1 MKKTSF
7 IVNAILAIAVI
18 GLYVLHFCGSGGKGF
33 APGAVSGNDSS
44 TTVAAEGSI
53 VYIQIDSLVN
63 RYDMFHE
70 LRLEFEQKAKAAD
83 DDLTK
88 RGRSFER
95 EAKDFQEKVQ
105 KGLITRSQA
114 EELQMK
120 LQQKQ
125 QDLQQYAEKLRVDM
139 TEEETVMLRRIYD
152 AVLKYLTEYNE
163 SHNYALILST
173 SGSTNAVMQ
182 GHPSLNI
189 TQDVLKGL
197 NSSYVKPKK

>member
-1 MKKTSF
+1 MKKILL
-7 IVNAILAIAVI
+7 IVNAVLVLAVG
-18 GLYVLHFCGSGGKGF
+18 GLYVLHFAGNGKATHNNATDMVSEGEI
-33 APGAVSGNDSS
+33 APA
-44 TTVAAEGSI
+44 GSI

-63 RYDMFHE
+63 NYDMYHDLRSE
-70 LRLEFEQKAKAAD
+70 LEVKVKGMD

-125 QDLQQYAEKLRVDM
+125 QDLQQYAEKLRADM
-139 TEEETVMLRRIYD
+139 EEEEAVMLRRIYE
-152 AVLKYLTEYNE
+152 AITSYLKSYNAD
-163 SHNYALILST
+163 HNYSLII
-173 SGSTNAVMQ
+173 STNASTNTIIQ

-189 TQDVLKGL
+189 TKDVLAGL
-197 NSSYVKPKK
+197 NATYVRPKK

>member
-7 IVNAILAIAVI
+7 LVQALLAIAVI
-18 GLYVLHFCGSGGKGF
+18 VLYVLHFCGSGGKGIV
-33 APGAVSGNDSS
+33 AGGTGSSDSS
-44 TTVAAEGSI
+44 SVVAAEGSI

-63 RYDMFHE
+63 KYDMFHE
-70 LRLEFEQKAKAAD
+70 LRLEFEQKTNAAN

-125 QDLQQYAEKLRVDM
+125 QDLQQYAEKLRIDM
-139 TEEETVMLRRIYD
+139 SEEETVMLRRIYD
-152 AVLKYLTEYNE
+152 AVLTYLTEYNK
-163 SHNYALILST
+163 SHNYSLILST

-197 NSSYVKPKK
+197 NGSYVKTKK

>member
-7 IVNAILAIAVI
+7 LVQAILAVAVI
-18 GLYVLHFCGSGGKGF
+18 VLYVLHFCGSGEKGF
-33 APGAVSGNDSS
+33 APGVMSGSDSS
-44 TTVAAEGSI
+44 SVVAAEGSI

-63 RYDMFHE
+63 KYDMFHE

-125 QDLQQYAEKLRVDM
+125 QDFQQYAEKLRVGD
-139 TEEETVMLRRIYD
+139 
-152 AVLKYLTEYNE
+152 
-163 SHNYALILST
+163 
-173 SGSTNAVMQ
+173 
-182 GHPSLNI
+182 
-189 TQDVLKGL
+189 
-197 NSSYVKPKK
+197 

>member
-1 MKKTSF
+1 MRKASF
-7 IVNAILAIAVI
+7 IVNAVLAVAVI
-18 GLYVLHFCGSGGKGF
+18 VLYVLYFCGSGGKGY
-33 APGAVSGNDSS
+33 APAIAGSSDSS
-44 TTVAAEGSI
+44 SVIAAEGSI

-63 RYDMFHE
+63 KYDMFHE

-139 TEEETVMLRRIYD
+139 SEEEAVMLRRIYD
-152 AVLKYLTEYNE
+152 AVLTYLTEYNK
-163 SHNYALILST
+163 SHNYSLILST

-197 NSSYVKPKK
+197 NGSYVKPKK

>member
-7 IVNAILAIAVI
+7 LINAILAVAVI
-18 GLYVLHFCGSGGKGF
+18 VLYVLHFCGPGRSGY
-33 APGAVSGNDSS
+33 APVATGGSDSS
-44 TTVAAEGSI
+44 MVAAGGSI

-63 RYDMFHE
+63 KYDMFHE
-70 LRLEFEQKAKAAD
+70 LRLEFEKKAKAAD

-125 QDLQQYAEKLRVDM
+125 QDLQQYAEKLRVEM
-139 TEEETVMLRRIYD
+139 SEEEAVMLRRIYD
-152 AVLKYLTEYNE
+152 AVLTYLTEYNKI
-163 SHNYALILST
+163 HDYALILST

-197 NSSYVKPKK
+197 NSAYKPKK

>member
-1 MKKTSF
+1 MKKTSI

-18 GLYVLHFCGSGGKGF
+18 VLYVLHFCDSGRGGY
-33 APGAVSGNDSS
+33 APGAINASDSS
-44 TTVAAEGSI
+44 SVAAEGSI

-63 RYDMFHE
+63 KYDMFHE
-70 LRLEFEQKAKAAD
+70 LRLEFEQKAKSAD

-152 AVLKYLTEYNE
+152 AVLTYLTEYNTTR
-163 SHNYALILST
+163 NYSLILST
-173 SGSTNAVMQ
+173 SGTTNAVMQ

-189 TQDVLKGL
+189 THDVLKGL
-197 NSSYVKPKK
+197 NDSYVKTKK

>member
-7 IVNAILAIAVI
+7 LVQAILAVAVI
-18 GLYVLHFCGSGGKGF
+18 VLYVLHFCGSGEKGF
-33 APGAVSGNDSS
+33 APGVMSGSDSS
-44 TTVAAEGSI
+44 SVVAAEGSI

-63 RYDMFHE
+63 KYDMFHE

-139 TEEETVMLRRIYD
+139 SEEEAVMLRRIYD
-152 AVLKYLTEYNE
+152 AVLTYLTEYNK
-163 SHNYALILST
+163 SHNYSLILST

-197 NSSYVKPKK
+197 NSAYVKPKK